1 MFERFTDKARAVVVG
16 AQGHARELKHR
27 RVGTEHV
34 LLAILTTT
42 PDGPTARTLRD
53 VGVTAEIVREEI
65 VRWVGVGNSPLGE
78 ADADALAAI
87 GIDLDAVR
95 AKVEESFGE
104 GALDLPDADDIET
117 SGSGLARRLLG
128 GRKRP
133 PMAGHI
139 PFSPRNKKV
148 LELSLREALRLKHNY
163 IGTEHILLGMLR
175 EGEGLAVAILVERGI
190 DLADLRRRAEGVAR
204 VS

>member
-16 AQGHARELKHR
+16 AQGHAREFKHR
-27 RVGTEHV
+27 RIGTEHV
-34 LLAILTTT
+34 LLAMLVDT
-42 PDGPTARTLRD
+42 PDGLAARALRD
-53 VGVTAEIVREEI
+53 VGVTADMVREEI
-65 VRWVGVGNSPLGE
+65 VRRIGVGGSPLGE

-104 GALDLPDADDIET
+104 GALDLPAAEDIEA
-117 SGSGLARRLLG
+117 SGSGLSRRLLG

-148 LELSLREALRLKHNY
+148 LELSLREALRLKHKY

-175 EGEGLAVAILVERGI
+175 EGEGLGVQILVERGI
-190 DLADLRRRAEGVAR
+190 DLADLQRRAEGLA
-204 VS
+204 SAA

>member
-1 MFERFTDKARAVVVG
+1 MFERFTDRARAVVVG

-27 RVGTEHV
+27 RVGTEHL
-34 LLAILTTT
+34 LLAILTDT
-42 PDGPTARTLRD
+42 PGGLTADALRE
-53 VGVTAEIVREEI
+53 VGVTADMVREDI
-65 VRWVGVGNSPLGE
+65 VRWVGLGNRPLGE

-104 GALDLPDADDIET
+104 GALDLPDPDDIEV
-117 SGSGLARRLLG
+117 SGGGLARRLLG

-163 IGTEHILLGMLR
+163 IGTEHIVLGMLR
-175 EGEGLAVAILVERGI
+175 EGQGLAVAILVERGI
-190 DLADLRRRAEGVAR
+190 DLTDLRRRAEGIGKAA
-204 VS
+204 